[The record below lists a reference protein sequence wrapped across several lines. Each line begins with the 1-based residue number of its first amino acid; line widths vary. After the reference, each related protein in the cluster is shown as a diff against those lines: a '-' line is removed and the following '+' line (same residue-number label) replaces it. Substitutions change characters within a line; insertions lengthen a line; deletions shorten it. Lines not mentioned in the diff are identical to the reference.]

1 MNATQQSSKK
11 LGPILIRRVTGRGMY
26 PVLEPGRLVIALR
39 KRKYHE
45 EDVIILYHNGREK
58 IKRIWMV
65 RGERYDVRGDNP
77 SRSTDS
83 RQFGLIKH
91 EAIAAKII
99 WPRV

>member
-1 MNATQQSSKK
+1 MHASQTPPKR
-11 LGPILIRRVTGRGMY
+11 LLMIRRVTGRGMY
-26 PVLEPGRLVIALR
+26 PVLEPGALVIALR
-39 KRKYHE
+39 KRRYHE
-45 EDVIILYHNGREK
+45 EDVIILLHNGIEK

-65 RGERYDVRGDNP
+65 RAGHYDVRGDNP

-91 EAIAAKII
+91 EAIAGKII